1 MLHTCEA
8 KEMPK
13 HPLSVLSCWS
23 CPPAPHERLSTDLL
37 LLPFPWRGK
46 ENGLVETPAHVR
58 GQKQGQGAPRGPA
71 GIVLL
76 KRECS
81 VTPSHRF
88 ATFSAA
94 QRLLFL
100 CFRQILFLLGCL

>member
-8 KEMPK
+8 KEKPHMPK

-23 CPPAPHERLSTDLL
+23 CPPAPHEQLSTDPL

-46 ENGLVETPAHVR
+46 ENRLVETSAHVQD
-58 GQKQGQGAPRGPA
+58 QKHGRGAPQGPA

-76 KRECS
+76 K
-81 VTPSHRF
+81 
-88 ATFSAA
+88 
-94 QRLLFL
+94 
-100 CFRQILFLLGCL
+100 